1 MLLHYMETTVAGQ
14 PVLRELEKDIFVC
27 KKVGLSLGRHKIW
40 NKQCGRLYLTT
51 QRLIYIDDKNFKKES
66 CFIDFND
73 VLKFEFSSGF
83 WKSSPKVIV
92 YFKDETISD
101 HNKQANGAGKD
112 SDQLKSIS
120 WNCPI
125 CMINN
130 ESAIVKE
137 NESFVCVNCGIPCS
151 YQEVMNEVNVLSGSA
166 AVGLSESSTLNA
178 EPEVNSNATNECP
191 RCTFINHIDVKTC
204 EICGSKLPNSSV
216 TNSSFQSIK
225 ASRKKITMPLFEQM
239 FDPRVD
245 VQINSEHKDSVDKMI
260 LISLRDKHQS
270 PEDFYQLVTNALVE
284 HNLYWN
290 QDKFNQNCISKDKS
304 ELGSWTKN
312 NEQEPV
318 SKFSSVNIERDSKK
332 FGLSGL
338 EEIHE
343 TKLVQSDIIMGS
355 ALKDLGQLISMS
367 EDIVTLYK
375 TTSEYD
381 PSTNNNNKK
390 IYKPASLVVDRGR
403 FQDKSLFLS
412 EMSRE
417 VFEFVMNLSARNEHS
432 LMINLI
438 DLYAMYNKTIR
449 VGCGYISPIEFKES
463 CEYFEKLGLSNNL
476 HIMQINNNNIQ
487 YLTTK
492 ESLQKFEKSLLAL
505 IKDQPGLDLYFL
517 NKYLQEIDNSKTW
530 SIGIINE
537 LLRMQIKEGQVLIDQ
552 DISGQRFYLNECW
565 TY

>member
-1 MLLHYMETTVAGQ
+1 METTVAGQ
-14 PVLRELEKDIFVC
+14 PVLRELEKDVFVC
-27 KKVGLSLGRHKIW
+27 KKVGLSLGRHKIL

-51 QRLIYIDDKNFKKES
+51 QRLIYIDDRNFKKES

-92 YFKDETISD
+92 YFKEETTID
-101 HNKQANGAGKD
+101 DTEQERLNGPGKD
-112 SDQLKSIS
+112 ADELKSVS

-130 ESAIVKE
+130 ESAVVKE
-137 NESFVCVNCGIPCS
+137 NKSFVCVNCGVPCS
-151 YQEVMNEVNVLSGSA
+151 YQEVMNEASVVSKLQ
-166 AVGLSESSTLNA
+166 AVEDSEDVKPELN
-178 EPEVNSNATNECP
+178 NTDINECP
-191 RCTFINHIDVKTC
+191 RCTFINHKDVKTC
-204 EICGSKLPNSSV
+204 EICGSKLPNSSL
-216 TNSSFQSIK
+216 TNSNSQRNKKSHKKSTIPSFQ
-225 ASRKKITMPLFEQM
+225 QM
-239 FDPRVD
+239 FDSRVD
-245 VQINSEHKDSVDKMI
+245 VQVNTEHKDNVDRMI

-270 PEDFYQLVTNALVE
+270 PEDFFQLVVNALVE
-284 HNLYWN
+284 HNLFWN

-304 ELGSWTKN
+304 QLGSLIKN
-312 NEQEPV
+312 DDQKAFSEL
-318 SKFSSVNIERDSKK
+318 SSVNIERDSKK
-332 FGLSGL
+332 FGLSSL
-338 EEIHE
+338 EEMHE

-367 EDIVTLYK
+367 EDIVKLYQ
-375 TTSEYD
+375 TTSEYNC
-381 PSTNNNNKK
+381 SANNNKV
-390 IYKPASLVVDRGR
+390 YKPASLVVDRGR

-417 VFEFVMNLSARNEHS
+417 IFEFVMNLSERNEHS

-449 VGCGYISPIEFKES
+449 VGCGFISPTEFKES

-476 HIMQINNNNIQ
+476 HIMQINNNDIQ

-492 ESLQKFEKSLLAL
+492 ESLQKFQKSLLAL

-517 NKYLQEIDNSKTW
+517 NKYLQEMDNSKTW
-530 SIGIINE
+530 SIGIITE
-537 LLRMQIKEGQVLIDQ
+537 LLRIQIKEGQVLIDQ